1 MEFMSTNLLYVILS
15 FITFV
20 SCTKKEDNF
29 YHINENVDI
38 QKNEIYLADPTIFT
52 ENDKYYLSGT
62 RSSKPVGFT
71 LMESENLIDWKNVD
85 NDNSGL
91 IAQPGEKLWGT
102 TGFWAP
108 QILKLENTYYL
119 LYTANEHVSIASS
132 SDLLGP
138 FNQVNP
144 IPIDNTA
151 KNIDP
156 YLFKDEDGK
165 YYLYHV
171 RFDNGNYIWVAE
183 FDIDK
188 KKIKTETLRKCFD
201 STDEWE
207 KTNAYESNP
216 ILEGPSVIKIEN
228 LYYLFYSAN
237 HYKSIDYAV
246 GYAVSESPLGPWR
259 KYSGNPIIHRSIVGE
274 NGSGHGDIFKGTDGA
289 YYYVYHV
296 HNSRTSVSPRKTR
309 IVSLSFTK
317 SQNGKQYDISII
329 KDSVIKIEEK

>member
-1 MEFMSTNLLYVILS
+1 MYLILINILYGVIGIVVLVSCAKKDNESYNYNKKDILS
-15 FITFV
+15 
-20 SCTKKEDNF
+20 
-29 YHINENVDI
+29 
-38 QKNEIYLADPTIFT
+38 QNEIYFADPTIYT
-52 ENDKYYLSGT
+52 ENGKYYLSGT
-62 RSSKPVGFT
+62 KNSKPVGFT
-71 LMESENLIDWKNVD
+71 LMESENLIEWKD
-85 NDNSGL
+85 IDNSNSGF
-91 IAQPGEKLWGT
+91 IAKPNNNFWGT
-102 TGFWAP
+102 IGFWAP
-108 QILKLENTYYL
+108 QIMKVDNIYYL
-119 LYTANEHVSIASS
+119 LYTANEQVSIASS
-132 SDLLGP
+132 PNLFGP
-138 FNQVNP
+138 FSQTNP
-144 IPIDNTA
+144 LPIDNTA

-156 YLFKDEDGK
+156 YLFKDDDGK

-201 STDEWE
+201 LTDEWE

-274 NGSGHGDIFKGTDGA
+274 NGSGHGDIFKGIDGA

-296 HNSRTSVSPRKTR
+296 HNSRVSVSPRKTR